1 MKEKYTDEK
10 KGKTRPV
17 GYRVPV
23 ELLDKFAEICDRDG
37 LDHQA
42 QMRMMLGA
50 WIGSR
55 EAGTTGAVESTP
67 KRQII
72 KTIDATGSAVNIS
85 RRKRED
91 VRG

>member
-1 MKEKYTDEK
+1 MKEKTTDEK

-17 GYRVPV
+17 GYRVPA
-23 ELLDKFAEICDRDG
+23 ELLDKFAAICDRDG

-55 EAGTTGAVESTP
+55 EAGTTGAAGSEP
-67 KRQII
+67 RRQII
-72 KTIDATGSAVNIS
+72 KAVDAHGSAVNIS